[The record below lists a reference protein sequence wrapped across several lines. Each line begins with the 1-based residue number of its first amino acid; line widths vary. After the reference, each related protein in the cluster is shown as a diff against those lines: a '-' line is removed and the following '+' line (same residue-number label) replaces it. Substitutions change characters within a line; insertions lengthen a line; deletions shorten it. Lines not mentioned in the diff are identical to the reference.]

1 MDEYP
6 KSSFFINDILEY
18 IEEPK
23 TLNKII
29 VGLDVVKVLIE
40 KKKINNLIKDNSF
53 LNNNINPLI
62 QSVSYYLSNYQFNKR
77 NFTTFLNPLCVF
89 H

>member
-1 MDEYP
+1 MKILDEYP

-40 KKKINNLIKDNSF
+40 KKRLI
-53 LNNNINPLI
+53 I
-62 QSVSYYLSNYQFNKR
+62 
-77 NFTTFLNPLCVF
+77 
-89 H
+89 

>member
-1 MDEYP
+1 MKILDEYP

-29 VGLDVVKVLIE
+29 VGLDVVEVLIE
-40 KKKINNLIKDNSF
+40 KKSSII
-53 LNNNINPLI
+53 
-62 QSVSYYLSNYQFNKR
+62 
-77 NFTTFLNPLCVF
+77 
-89 H
+89 